1 MKWVSKPQQCH
12 QQFHVWAT
20 ARHLVLR
27 HCQPLCFNVLFVSLF
42 VSMFYFSPTRLPY
55 SGDLILNFSIDLS
68 FETLGVVY
76 RWSECRQ
83 WWWSVACEVIWK
95 WMWGVNEWLG
105 SVMPSWYIEFTFGI
119 LTDLDSKIVGSGPWP
134 VAMTFFHFNFTF
146 FGVWTSENES
156 CDGLVILFFGKVL
169 SQSRTTSPTQTWL
182 MVFFFHSPNHLF
194 KSSIPENYKQNNI
207 YKLN

>member
-1 MKWVSKPQQCH
+1 MSEPLHDILFC
-12 QQFHVWAT
+12 AT
-20 ARHLVLR
+20 VN
-27 HCQPLCFNVLFVSLF
+27 LCLNVLFVSLF

-119 LTDLDSKIVGSGPWP
+119 LKDLDSKIVGSGPWP

-146 FGVWTSENES
+146 FGVGPRKMSHVMDLLYCSLARSWAKVELLVQLKH
-156 CDGLVILFFGKVL
+156 GL
-169 SQSRTTSPTQTWL
+169 W
-182 MVFFFHSPNHLF
+182 FFFFTLQITFLRAQFLKITNKIIF
-194 KSSIPENYKQNNI
+194 IN
-207 YKLN
+207 